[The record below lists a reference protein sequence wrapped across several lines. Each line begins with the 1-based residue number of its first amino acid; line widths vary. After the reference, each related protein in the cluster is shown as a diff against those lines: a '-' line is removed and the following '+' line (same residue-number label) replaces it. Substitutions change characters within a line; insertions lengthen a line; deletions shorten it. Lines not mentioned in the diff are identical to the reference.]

1 MLKGNDAIKK
11 PNRFPVEKAG
21 LIFAVILA
29 AAFVV
34 ALLISVFSGINA
46 HPDEQ
51 ETYKAIQYY
60 YTHWG
65 IADIR
70 DPLVYFSIYG
80 TTRMAELNLYYWI
93 AGKIGALFSWL
104 LTYQTEFRIFNLLLF
119 AIVIV
124 LAACRNKKAQV
135 MLPLLMLTPQV
146 WYLYSYGTSDAWDLS
161 LSIIILYQLVNP
173 DSMLN
178 KYLAAPIS
186 KKSVLYGVLVSLLFA
201 LQLMSKPNYFVTLV
215 MVLIILLLRLIFDDK
230 INKKEFFIKCL
241 ALLLCALFIFGI
253 RKGIDIAQYGFNKA
267 QIVQELKEEKADN
280 AFKPSTPANEK
291 WITMQLHDRNVSLK
305 TILTEKQ
312 FFQKSFVSF
321 IGSYGYLQYMGPTVY
336 NYSMLLLYLALY
348 AIIFYYCIKSRNR
361 RVIIEFTAMNAVLL
375 LSVGLSVYN
384 SWFVDFQPQG
394 RYLLPML
401 IPFAYCFTLDKR
413 ILKNLAFN
421 AIILITGL
429 MSLYSFIFIG
439 SVNLIK

>member
-1 MLKGNDAIKK
+1 MAKGNGTIGKT
-11 PNRFPVEKAG
+11 NRFPVETAG
-21 LIFAVILA
+21 IFFAAILA
-29 AAFVV
+29 AAFIV
-34 ALLISVFSGINA
+34 ASLISIFSGINA

-60 YTHWG
+60 YTHWN

-80 TTRMAELNLYYWI
+80 TTRMAELNPYYYI
-93 AGKIGALFSWL
+93 AGKVGALFSWVL
-104 LTYQTEFRIFNLLLF
+104 NYQTEFRIFNLLLLAF
-119 AIVIV
+119 IIG
-124 LAACRNKKAQV
+124 LAACRNKKARIL
-135 MLPLLMLTPQV
+135 LPMLMLTPQA
-146 WYLYSYGTSDAWDLS
+146 WYLYSYGTSDAWDLF
-161 LSIIILYQLVNP
+161 LSILILYQIVNP

-178 KYLAAPIS
+178 KYLGTSIS
-186 KKSVLYGVLVSLLFA
+186 KKSVLFGLLASLLFA

-215 MVLIILLLRLIFDDK
+215 MAFIILLIRLVSDDK

-241 ALLLCALFIFGI
+241 ALLLCTFAIFGI
-253 RKGIDIAQYGFNKA
+253 RKGVDLAQYGFNKA
-267 QIVQELKEEKADN
+267 QIVQELKEEKADK
-280 AFKPSTPANEK
+280 AFKPSTPVNEK
-291 WITMQLHDRNVSLK
+291 WSTMQLHDRNVSLK

-321 IGSYGYLQYMGPTVY
+321 IGSYGYLQYMGPAAY
-336 NYSMLLLYLALY
+336 INLMLFLYLALY
-348 AIIFYYCIKSRNR
+348 AIIFYYCVKSRNR
-361 RVIIEFTAMNAVLL
+361 RVIIEFIAMNAILL

-413 ILKNLAFN
+413 ILKNTAFN